1 MGKGLGKG
9 TSAKQASRNAK
20 NNGKRVVGEPMPC
33 PTPQCA
39 SEIKN
44 DEHRTEAMRTHLRQ
58 PAAKKCRIFIE
69 SVDLSSLSGAA
80 KTNMYRWQQ
89 QTAKAAKELAGV
101 TEYGSRK
108 KYEAAVKAAKAKG

>member
-1 MGKGLGKG
+1 
-9 TSAKQASRNAK
+9 
-20 NNGKRVVGEPMPC
+20 MPC

-44 DEHRTEAMRTHLRQ
+44 DQNRTEAMRTHLRQ

-108 KYEAAVKAAKAKG
+108 KYAAAVKAAKAKG